1 VAARDPDQTATQAT
15 GLETTLRVHAAMLEI
30 TAGPDAGR
38 SVRVDRPTFVL
49 GSGPAADLRLT
60 DGAVSREH
68 LRIAL
73 DPSGIRLRDEG
84 SKNGTWIGG
93 VRVSDVVLTSDA
105 VVDVGKTKLLVRIEA
120 EEMDLPLSASVAFG
134 EALGVSPAM
143 RHLFAVLERAA
154 RSDVTI
160 LLEGE
165 SGVGKEV
172 LARAVHAQSPRAGG
186 PLVAV
191 DCGAIPA
198 GLVES
203 ELFGHERGAFTGAVQ
218 ARAGVFEQ
226 ADGGTLFLDEIG
238 ELPLDLQPK
247 LLRVLE
253 TREVRPV
260 GGRAARPVGG
270 RAARPVDV
278 RIVAATNRRLA
289 EAAAAGE
296 FRRDLFYRLAVAR
309 VVVAPLRDRREDILP
324 LARFFLR
331 RAAADPH
338 AELPVE
344 LAAMLASY
352 AWPGN
357 VRELCNVIERWA
369 LLGVRDAR
377 GLFDSAGAA
386 PRASTE
392 DLSHLPYHEARRLVL
407 DRFERAYLPKV
418 LEKAGGVVARAAEHA
433 QVARPSFYRMLE
445 RLQPGRDV
453 ERE

>member
-1 VAARDPDQTATQAT
+1 VAARDPDQTATQAA
-15 GLETTLRVHAAMLEI
+15 GLETMLRVHAAVLEI

-38 SVRVDRPTFVL
+38 SARVDRPTFVV
-49 GSGPAADLRLT
+49 GSGPAADLRLS

-68 LRIAL
+68 VRIAL
-73 DPSGIRLRDEG
+73 EPSGIRLRDEG

-93 VRVSDVVLTSDA
+93 VRVNDVVLTSDA
-105 VVDVGKTKLLVRIEA
+105 AVDVGKTKLLVRIEA
-120 EEMDLPLSASVAFG
+120 EVMDLPLSASVAFG
-134 EALGVSPAM
+134 DAIGVSPAM

-172 LARAVHAQSPRAGG
+172 LARAVHSQSARAGG

-203 ELFGHERGAFTGAVQ
+203 ELFGHERGAFTGAAH
-218 ARAGVFEQ
+218 ARSGVFEQ

-247 LLRVLE
+247 LLRAIE

-260 GGRAARPVGG
+260 GGRS
-270 RAARPVDV
+270 ARPVDV

-309 VVVAPLRDRREDILP
+309 VVVPPLRDRREDILP
-324 LARFFLR
+324 LARAFLR
-331 RAAADPH
+331 AATGDART
-338 AELPVE
+338 ELPVE

-357 VRELCNVIERWA
+357 VRELRNVIERWA

-377 GLFDSAGAA
+377 GLFDAPGIAAGA
-386 PRASTE
+386 SIE

-418 LEKAGGVVARAAEHA
+418 LEDAGGVVARAAEHA

-445 RLQPGRDV
+445 RVQPGRDG
-453 ERE
+453 EKE